1 MKFQFIE
8 RLHEAHSVEMMAE
21 IFEVSR
27 SGFYAWRSRPASER
41 SRVEERLVEEIKTIQ
56 EEARHSYGSPRMTA
70 ELNRRGFRVG
80 HNRIARLLRDYELGR
95 RAKRRYRS
103 TTTDSGDG
111 FVVAENLVNREFDVA
126 TPNQVWASDL
136 SYVATAEG
144 WLYLCV
150 ILDLYSRKVIGW
162 AMGTR
167 MKAGLMIQALLMAYM
182 HRKPPAGVI
191 FHSDRGSQYCSEAF
205 RGYIAGYQMR
215 QSMSRVG
222 DPWDNAPVESFFKT
236 LKTELCGDRAF
247 ESRAEARRAIF
258 EYVEVFYNRKRLHSS
273 LGYCT
278 PQEYEL
284 ETAKAAA

>member
-1 MKFQFIE
+1 MKFKFIE

-27 SGFYAWRSRPASER
+27 SGYYAWRSRLASER
-41 SRVEERLVEEIKTIQ
+41 SGVEERLVEEIKKIQ
-56 EEARHSYGSPRMTA
+56 EEAKHSYGSPRMTA
-70 ELNRRGFRVG
+70 EMNRRGFNVG
-80 HNRIARLLRDYELGR
+80 RNRIARLLRDYGLGR
-95 RAKRRYRS
+95 RVKRRYRS
-103 TTTDSGDG
+103 TTDSGHG
-111 FVVAENLVNREFDVA
+111 LVVAENLVNREFDVA

-167 MKAGLMIQALLMAYM
+167 MNAGLMIQALMMAFM

-191 FHSDRGSQYCSEAF
+191 FHSDRGSQYCGEAF
-205 RGYIAGYQMR
+205 RRYIAGYKMR

-222 DPWDNAPVESFFKT
+222 GSMGQCAGRIVFQDVKNRAMWRQSVRESDRGTK
-236 LKTELCGDRAF
+236 GD
-247 ESRAEARRAIF
+247 I
-258 EYVEVFYNRKRLHSS
+258 
-273 LGYCT
+273 
-278 PQEYEL
+278 
-284 ETAKAAA
+284 

>member
-1 MKFQFIE
+1 
-8 RLHEAHSVEMMAE
+8 
-21 IFEVSR
+21 
-27 SGFYAWRSRPASER
+27 
-41 SRVEERLVEEIKTIQ
+41 
-56 EEARHSYGSPRMTA
+56 
-70 ELNRRGFRVG
+70 
-80 HNRIARLLRDYELGR
+80 
-95 RAKRRYRS
+95 
-103 TTTDSGDG
+103 
-111 FVVAENLVNREFDVA
+111 
-126 TPNQVWASDL
+126 
-136 SYVATAEG
+136 
-144 WLYLCV
+144 
-150 ILDLYSRKVIGW
+150 
-162 AMGTR
+162 
-167 MKAGLMIQALLMAYM
+167 MAYM

-247 ESRAEARRAIF
+247 ESPAEARRAIF